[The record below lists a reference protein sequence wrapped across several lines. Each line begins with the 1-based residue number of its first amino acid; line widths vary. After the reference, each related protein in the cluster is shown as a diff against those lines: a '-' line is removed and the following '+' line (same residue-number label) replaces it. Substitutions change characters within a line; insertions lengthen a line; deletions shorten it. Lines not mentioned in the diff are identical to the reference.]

1 MKSKFSS
8 VKDNKTI
15 YKQTS
20 LNKSYIQRICQETRK
35 TRELIYSY
43 LKHNISNEHP
53 YYEHHPQWTSK
64 VFLYLILMRLQNSSI
79 TMHVLFPQALSL
91 LRSGSPLLYSLRG
104 RDVSKE

>member
-53 YYEHHPQWTSK
+53 HYEHHPQWTSK
-64 VFLYLILMRLQNSSI
+64 VFLYSILKRLQNSSI
-79 TMHVLFPQALSL
+79 TMQVYFPQALTPSEE
-91 LRSGSPLLYSLRG
+91 GG
-104 RDVSKE
+104 RLSYIA